1 MSRQQNYPRSLP
13 FRGPESVVA
22 PPVVRPSPVLVPPPA
37 APAAPPV
44 PPRRLPVF
52 LAAYCLGFLG
62 LGLGLGAFFV
72 NRGAPRPEAVPQ
84 DRSGDRAPVTERK
97 EPPAPAGGKVE
108 TPSPTEPVPKT
119 EKKETP
125 AARPVQNAA
134 TKFPIAAPAT
144 PAVSE
149 TALEVLGALT
159 AAQLYQTHLNI
170 GLLADAVEEGV
181 YKLDEAKDMIHTIAG
196 LLSTT
201 EKQFD
206 RLAGEG
212 LKEDDKKSMEEARQV
227 LALLRTQSK
236 ELEDYWKTNDKDHV
250 ARFHKAREE
259 AWKNIKSMV
268 SPED

>member
-1 MSRQQNYPRSLP
+1 MSRQQHYPRSLP
-13 FRGPESVVA
+13 FRAPECVVA
-22 PPVVRPSPVLVPPPA
+22 PPVVRPGPVMVPPPA
-37 APAAPPV
+37 APVPPG
-44 PPRRLPVF
+44 PPRRLPVY
-52 LAAYCLGFLG
+52 LAAYCVGFLG
-62 LGLGLGAFFV
+62 LGLGLGALLV
-72 NRGAPRPEAVPQ
+72 NRGAPHPEAVPE
-84 DRSGDRAPVTERK
+84 DRSGDRIPVTERK
-97 EPPAPAGGKVE
+97 APPAPAGGKVE
-108 TPSPTEPVPKT
+108 TPSPSVPVPKT

-125 AARPVQNAA
+125 AARPAQNAA
-134 TKFPIAAPAT
+134 TKFPIVAPAAPL
-144 PAVSE
+144 VSE

-159 AAQLYQTHLNI
+159 AAQLHQTHLNI

-181 YKLDEAKDMIHTIAG
+181 YKPDEAKDMIHTIAG
-196 LLSTT
+196 LLSTV

-259 AWKNIKSMV
+259 AWKSIKSMV